1 MQIRYR
7 KGWLAAG
14 TLAVLGGAVSGCAG
28 PGVSSA
34 ELIASY
40 EQALIASEA
49 QAVDNLDQD
58 PERLAAF
65 MARAETYFR
74 DITQE
79 SVRAL
84 TRDTY
89 APDGYLND
97 TLKVINGAEAIEAY
111 FYATAGNTDA
121 VRVEFLSHA
130 ATGMDVYVRW
140 RMTIEAPRLA
150 DDPLVSYGVSQFRFD
165 EQGRL
170 LIHKDFWDSGGNFF
184 EHLPFVGRA
193 IRSIRGRL

>member
-1 MQIRYR
+1 MQVRR
-7 KGWLAAG
+7 GTGLVAVGMLALLCG
-14 TLAVLGGAVSGCAG
+14 GLAGCAG

-40 EQALIASEA
+40 EQALAATEGR
-49 QAVDNLDQD
+49 AVGNLEQD
-58 PERLAAF
+58 PERLAAW
-65 MARAETYFR
+65 MNRAETYFS
-74 DITQE
+74 DITQT
-79 SVRAL
+79 SVREL
-84 TRDTY
+84 TRETY

-97 TLKVINGAEAIEAY
+97 TLKVITGVEAIEEY

-121 VRVEFLSHA
+121 VRVEFLSYA
-130 ATGMDVYVRW
+130 ATDKDVYVRW
-140 RMTIEAPRLA
+140 RMTIEAPRLSDA
-150 DDPLVSYGVSQFRFD
+150 PLVSYGMSQFRFD

>member
-1 MQIRYR
+1 M
-7 KGWLAAG
+7 LA
-14 TLAVLGGAVSGCAG
+14 LLGGALTGCAG
-28 PGVSSA
+28 PGVGSA

-40 EQALIASEA
+40 EQALVASEA
-49 QAVDNLDQD
+49 QAVADLDQD

-65 MARAETYFR
+65 VARAEAYFR

-79 SVRAL
+79 SVRDL
-84 TRDTY
+84 TRETY

-97 TLKVINGAEAIEAY
+97 TLKVITGAEAIEEY
-111 FYATAGNTDA
+111 FYETAGNTDA
-121 VRVEFLSHA
+121 VRVEFLSYA

-150 DDPLVSYGVSQFRFD
+150 DEPLVSYGVSQFRFD